1 MTQPDSWEWIFER
14 VGKVPGSTKQQPA
27 KKTVQALQ
35 DEAQFRQDRHVA
47 DVAVALGGVDENE
60 PGWGWSWL
68 SDWSTNVEQNLTVNT
83 EAIVALQEVAA
94 AMNTT
99 VAYVGDEQQMVSF
112 PRIMLSIPTIA
123 GSSSPPKSR
132 NILDPVE
139 FVSSGV
145 YHFSTLPVIRPH
157 VVIGD
162 TEGDIIYTPIIA
174 DRTGTVEGV
183 AWVGGADTSIFS
195 IDHYYLA
202 LCVYNPATGNIEKA
216 WDSGDLKD
224 AEASTNTVDELYKA
238 IDTEQV
244 CEPGQLLFVA
254 HQQIAPGGLQT
265 ARTIGATPGANIRR
279 NSAIRLDA
287 WCFRAEEHSQGIP
300 SSISFAS
307 LTRENRYCPW
317 FGLRVSALEGS

>member
-1 MTQPDSWEWIFER
+1 MTNPDSWDSIFER

-35 DEAQFRQDRHVA
+35 DEANFRRDRHVD
-47 DVAVALGGVDENE
+47 DVAVAIGMVDQNQ
-60 PGWGWSWL
+60 PGAGWSWL
-68 SDWSTNVEQNLTVNT
+68 SDWSTNVEENLTLNT
-83 EAIVALQEVAA
+83 DAIVELQDVQA

-112 PRIMLSIPTIA
+112 PRIMLSIPTISGTSTA
-123 GSSSPPKSR
+123 PKSR
-132 NILDPVE
+132 NILDQVE
-139 FVSSGV
+139 FAVSGI
-145 YHFSTLPVIRPH
+145 YHHSTLPVIRPR
-157 VVIGD
+157 VVIGE
-162 TEGDIIYTPIIA
+162 TEGDITYTPIIA
-174 DRTGTVEGV
+174 DRSGTVEGV

-202 LCVYNPATGNIEKA
+202 LCVYNPDTGNIEKA

-224 AEASTNTVDELYKA
+224 AEASTNTVSELYKA

-265 ARTIGATPGANIRR
+265 ARTIGAVPGANILR
-279 NSAIRLDA
+279 NSAIRLDS

-300 SSISFAS
+300 SSISFES

-317 FGLRVSALEGS
+317 FGLRVAALEGS